1 MSPPPED
8 EPKPSDVTV
17 GAGTTGSFVVSVDLR
32 PGTVFHGRYEILG
45 PLGRGGMGMVYK
57 ARDRRL
63 DEVVAIKVL
72 RPDFSN
78 DPAMATRFR
87 SEIKLARKVRHR
99 NVCAIHDYGED
110 QGLLYISMEYIEG
123 VDLKQVLKQ
132 SGALVPDRG
141 YEVAIQIAEG
151 LQAVHDAGIIHRD
164 LKTPNIMSDGAG
176 IARLM
181 DFGVAK
187 RVGEGAAT
195 VTGLIIGTPEYMSPE
210 QAQGHKIDTRSDIYA
225 LGIVLYEIF
234 TGQVPFRGETPISTI
249 LKHLNDPPPLEGPQ
263 AEGIPES
270 LKPVLRRC
278 LAKDPADRYATAREV
293 GEALREARQPSRR
306 QQPVATE
313 VLRAPTLTRA
323 IPPPRRRAL
332 SPWLLAIPLVA
343 AGAFGLLLRKAVPP
357 DISAPPPTTMAASLG
372 PMASVPAV
380 LIDSGPTPGVAAPAA
395 LQPMATPTPMVR
407 PSPAASTR
415 PSVRPTRAPAVMP
428 SSAPASAAL
437 QVRAAPTPIAAPPI
451 TLAAPT
457 ATLAPAPVG
466 PGLLQVVVK
475 PWGEVH
481 VDGRSAGTTPLDRLS
496 LPSGTHVVTVRHP
509 LYEPW
514 ESRVTIRAG
523 QTERLVVDFPAQ
535 GRRNLS
541 VSKSKSRYIRAPM
554 HPGSLRC
561 SSLAYRKGTRWSS
574 RLAIR
579 APRRSRC

>member
-1 MSPPPED
+1 VNSDD
-8 EPKPSDVTV
+8 ETI
-17 GAGTTGSFVVSVDLR
+17 GGTEPFVVSIDLK
-32 PGTVFHGRYEILG
+32 PGTLFHGRYEILG

-72 RPDFSN
+72 RPDFGN
-78 DPAMATRFR
+78 DPTMAERFR

-110 QGLLYISMEYIEG
+110 RGLLYISMEYIEG

-132 SGALVPDRG
+132 SGALPAHRG
-141 YEVAIQIAEG
+141 YEVAIQITEG

-195 VTGLIIGTPEYMSPE
+195 VTGQIIGTPEYMSPE
-210 QAQGHKIDTRSDIYA
+210 QAQGHKLDTRSDIYA

-263 AEGIPES
+263 ASGIPGS

-293 GEALREARQPSRR
+293 GDALREARHPSRR
-306 QQPVATE
+306 QQPIATE
-313 VLRAPTLTRA
+313 VLLAPTMPRA
-323 IPPPRRRAL
+323 IPPPRRRAI

-343 AGAFGLLLRKAVPP
+343 VGASALLLRNLGAPTPVPL
-357 DISAPPPTTMAASLG
+357 DVAPPPTTIAATV
-372 PMASVPAV
+372 PMTSAATLPPATVPAV
-380 LIDSGPTPGVAAPAA
+380 PVDAGPEISMTPAAPTP
-395 LQPMATPTPMVR
+395 TVR
-407 PSPAASTR
+407 SSQAGPTR
-415 PSVRPTRAPAVMP
+415 PSVRPSRAPVAIPAP
-428 SSAPASAAL
+428 STLA
-437 QVRAAPTPIAAPPI
+437 AAPPP
-451 TLAAPT
+451 TLAAAPPST
-457 ATLAPAPVG
+457 AAAAPAG

-475 PWGEVH
+475 PWGEVQ
-481 VDGRSAGTTPLDRLS
+481 VDGRSVGTTPLDRLS
-496 LPSGTHVVTVRHP
+496 LPSGTHAVTVRHP

-514 ESRVTIRAG
+514 EGRVTIRAG
-523 QTERLVVDFPAQ
+523 QTERVMVDFPAQ
-535 GRRNLS
+535 GRR
-541 VSKSKSRYIRAPM
+541 KQ
-554 HPGSLRC
+554 
-561 SSLAYRKGTRWSS
+561 
-574 RLAIR
+574 
-579 APRRSRC
+579 

>member
-8 EPKPSDVTV
+8 EPKPEDETV
-17 GAGTTGSFVVSVDLR
+17 GGGTTESFVVTVDLR
-32 PGTVFHGRYEILG
+32 PGSVFHGRYEILG

-72 RPDFSN
+72 RPDFGS
-78 DPAMATRFR
+78 DPAMAERFR

-99 NVCAIHDYGED
+99 NVCSIHDYGED
-110 QGLLYISMEYIEG
+110 QGLLYISMEYVEG

-132 SGALVPDRG
+132 SGALAPDRG
-141 YEVAIQIAEG
+141 YEVAIQIVEG

-176 IARLM
+176 MARLM

-195 VTGLIIGTPEYMSPE
+195 VTGQIVGTPEYMSPE
-210 QAQGHKIDTRSDIYA
+210 QAQGHKVDTRSDIYA

-263 AEGIPES
+263 AAGIPET

-293 GEALREARQPSRR
+293 GDALRDARHPSRR

-313 VLRAPTLTRA
+313 VLRAPTLARG
-323 IPPPRRRAL
+323 IPPPRRRAF

-343 AGAFGLLLRKAVPP
+343 AGAFTLSLRKPAAPTPMAPPEVAAVP
-357 DISAPPPTTMAASLG
+357 SATMAAVAATL
-372 PMASVPAV
+372 PPAV
-380 LIDSGPTPGVAAPAA
+380 PVDAGPAPGSLVAAA
-395 LQPMATPTPMVR
+395 PTPMVR
-407 PSPAASTR
+407 PSPAGSTR
-415 PSVRPTRAPAVMP
+415 PSVRPSRSPAAV
-428 SSAPASAAL
+428 A
-437 QVRAAPTPIAAPPI
+437 RAAASSVAANVPTPTPAAAVP
-451 TLAAPT
+451 APT
-457 ATLAPAPVG
+457 TLAPAPPPTAPAG
-466 PGLLQVVVK
+466 PGMLQVVVK
-475 PWGEVH
+475 PWGEVL
-481 VDGRSAGTTPLDRLS
+481 VDGRPVGTTPLDRLS
-496 LPSGTHVVTVRHP
+496 LPAGAHAVTVRHP
-509 LYEPW
+509 LYELW
-514 ESRVTIRAG
+514 EGRVTIRAG

-535 GRRNLS
+535 GRR
-541 VSKSKSRYIRAPM
+541 KP
-554 HPGSLRC
+554 
-561 SSLAYRKGTRWSS
+561 
-574 RLAIR
+574 
-579 APRRSRC
+579 

>member
-1 MSPPPED
+1 MKPDD
-8 EPKPSDVTV
+8 ETI
-17 GAGTTGSFVVSVDLR
+17 GGTEPFVVSVDLR

-72 RPDFSN
+72 RPDFGS
-78 DPAMATRFR
+78 DPTMAARFR

-110 QGLLYISMEYIEG
+110 GGLLYISMEYVEG
-123 VDLKQVLKQ
+123 VDLKQVLKR
-132 SGALVPDRG
+132 SGALAADRG

-176 IARLM
+176 VARLM

-195 VTGLIIGTPEYMSPE
+195 VTGQIVGTPEYMSPE
-210 QAQGHKIDTRSDIYA
+210 QAQGHKVDTRSDIYA

-263 AEGIPES
+263 AAGIPAS

-293 GEALREARQPSRR
+293 GDALREARHPSRR
-306 QQPVATE
+306 QQPMATE
-313 VLRAPTLTRA
+313 VMGAPTLPRA
-323 IPPPRRRAL
+323 IPPRRRGL

-343 AGAFGLLLRKAVPP
+343 AGAFSLLPRPP
-357 DISAPPPTTMAASLG
+357 APLDVAAPPPSTLAAAPTLTAAV
-372 PMASVPAV
+372 PATLPPASVPAV
-380 LIDSGPTPGVAAPAA
+380 PVDPGP
-395 LQPMATPTPMVR
+395 ATAVP
-407 PSPAASTR
+407 R
-415 PSVRPTRAPAVMP
+415 PSVRSSRAP
-428 SSAPASAAL
+428 SSPAAAL
-437 QVRAAPTPIAAPPI
+437 P
-451 TLAAPT
+451 APT
-457 ATLAPAPVG
+457 AIPAPATTLPAPPSTAAAITG
-466 PGLLQVVVK
+466 PGLLQIVVK
-475 PWGEVH
+475 PWGEVD
-481 VDGRSAGTTPLDRLS
+481 VDGRSVGTTPLDRLS
-496 LPSGTHVVTVRHP
+496 LPSGTHAVTVRHP
-509 LYEPW
+509 SYEPW
-514 ESRVTIRAG
+514 EGRVTIRAG

-535 GRRNLS
+535 GRR
-541 VSKSKSRYIRAPM
+541 KQ
-554 HPGSLRC
+554 
-561 SSLAYRKGTRWSS
+561 
-574 RLAIR
+574 
-579 APRRSRC
+579 